1 MDDVRSQ
8 PLPFV
13 AADEEARRFGRML
26 EAMERVQEQVG
37 PSQPFS
43 LIVAE
48 FGRLVALVERL
59 NQRMEV
65 LEAELVPRHRSRKC
79 PCCHRLSLAVVATR
93 PHPEFS
99 REGIE
104 QHDVRCSC
112 GYEASRLYDPQDFV
126 R

>member
-1 MDDVRSQ
+1 MEDVRLQ

-13 AADEEARRFGRML
+13 AADEEARRFDRML
-26 EAMERVQEQVG
+26 EAMKGVRENQG
-37 PSQPFS
+37 ASQPVS
-43 LIVAE
+43 LIVTE
-48 FGRLVALVERL
+48 FGRLVALLERL

-93 PHPEFS
+93 PHPELG

>member
-1 MDDVRSQ
+1 MDDVRLQ
-8 PLPFV
+8 ALHLV
-13 AADEEARRFGRML
+13 GADEEARRFDRML
-26 EAMERVQEQVG
+26 EAIQGVREQVG
-37 PSQPFS
+37 TSQPVS

-65 LEAELVPRHRSRKC
+65 LEAELVPLHRSRKC
-79 PCCHRLSLAVVATR
+79 PCCHRLCLAVVATR
-93 PHPEFS
+93 PHPELGP
-99 REGIE
+99 EGIE

-112 GYEASRLYDPQDFV
+112 GYEASRLYDPQDFL